1 MKKSNQT
8 SKVDLNIPKPTEE
21 EIIQTKKLVKD
32 KFDIVV
38 PKSEAIKLAKLTK
51 ELGWWVK
58 ADKPG
63 SSRHISEKMALEF
76 KELVKQVKGI
86 DISTSVASDS
96 ARGLLVLVPLK
107 EKQRISDEIRAI
119 LVTHREVLRDPIV
132 TEKTAELLRLHYN
145 LELNNDQLDQ
155 LIQLLSKKVWFE
167 EGLNESLEKCLDD
180 LIIYADKR
188 KRGKRVNG
196 LNLHDKIRQALDQAV
211 NDLKLSGNK
220 FNPLYREQD

>member
-1 MKKSNQT
+1 MIKLIN
-8 SKVDLNIPKPTEE
+8 
-21 EIIQTKKLVKD
+21 LVK
-32 KFDIVV
+32 
-38 PKSEAIKLAKLTK
+38 
-51 ELGWWVK
+51 ELDWWVK

-76 KELVKQVKGI
+76 KELVKQVKGM

-119 LVTHREVLRDPIV
+119 LVTHREILLNPVV
-132 TEKTAELLRLHYN
+132 TEKTTELLRLHYN
-145 LELNNDQLDQ
+145 IELNDDQLEQ

-180 LIIYADKR
+180 LIVYADKC
-188 KRGKRVNG
+188 KRGKRLNG
-196 LNLHDKIRQALDQAV
+196 LNLHDKIRQALDEAV
-211 NDLKLSGNK
+211 EKLKSRDK
-220 FNPLYREQD
+220 

>member
-1 MKKSNQT
+1 MKKSNQIG
-8 SKVDLNIPKPTEE
+8 KVDLNITKPTET
-21 EIIQTKKLVKD
+21 EIKQTKKLVKD
-32 KFDIVV
+32 KYDIAI
-38 PKSEAIKLAKLTK
+38 PKSDVIKLINLVK
-51 ELGWWVK
+51 ELDWWVK

-76 KELVKQVKGI
+76 KELVKQVKGM

-119 LVTHREVLRDPIV
+119 LVTHREILLNPVV
-132 TEKTAELLRLHYN
+132 TEKTTELLRLHYN
-145 LELNNDQLDQ
+145 IELNDDQLEQ

-180 LIIYADKR
+180 LIVYADKC
-188 KRGKRVNG
+188 KRGKRLNG
-196 LNLHDKIRQALDQAV
+196 LNLHDKIRQALDEAV
-211 NDLKLSGNK
+211 EKLKSRDK
-220 FNPLYREQD
+220 